1 MKAPGRETAL
11 ARLELLRNRIER
23 ELARVERKIT
33 RASRQVFAI
42 KERIAS
48 LTPNHRR
55 AA

>member
-1 MKAPGRETAL
+1 MNAPGRETAL
-11 ARLELLRNRIER
+11 ARLQARRNRIER

-42 KERIAS
+42 QERIAS
-48 LTPNHRR
+48 LTTNHQR